1 MTEYSW
7 TDGESVFSDASSTD
21 VDSIISSDDSM
32 SDMQRINEL
41 VEELAR
47 CHRGSAIFSVLLIEL
62 TYSQP
67 TP

>member
-7 TDGESVFSDASSTD
+7 TDSESVFSDASSTD
-21 VDSIISSDDSM
+21 VDSIISTDDSM

-47 CHRGSAIFSVLLIEL
+47 CHRGSALFSLIEL